1 MWFAAR
7 VLGARLS
14 AMPSDSTS
22 RRGPAATTFW
32 IVAAWLLILGVVLA
46 FGWYVTH
53 PAGAAIDRW
62 DDEVAKDIAA
72 GRTPSLDPWANIG
85 TMMGETLVTLV
96 ISPIIAIGLWIW
108 RRSIVPALFVAL
120 AVCGVGGFYFFGT
133 ELIPRDRPPVELLD
147 SGLVPD
153 ASFPSGHVGT
163 ATTLVGVMIIL
174 VWVYARPAR
183 WWVLLLA
190 LWPAF
195 VVWARLYEGAH
206 HVSDAATS
214 VVYSIVWLAAL
225 TVLLLRQ
232 RAGGTAPSPSRS
244 RSQAATSAS

>member
-1 MWFAAR
+1 M
-7 VLGARLS
+7 LGTRLS
-14 AMPSDSTS
+14 AMSSDSTS
-22 RRGPAATTFW
+22 RRGPAATTIA
-32 IVAAWLLILGVVLA
+32 IVAAWLVILGLVLA

-53 PAGAAIDRW
+53 PVGAAIDRW

-72 GRTPSLDPWANIG
+72 GRTSTLDPWAEIG
-85 TMMGETLVTLV
+85 TMMGETIVTLV

-174 VWVYARPAR
+174 VWTYARPAR
-183 WWVLLLA
+183 WWVLPLV

-206 HVSDAATS
+206 HVSDALTS
-214 VVYSIVWLAAL
+214 IVYSVVWLAAL
-225 TVLLLRQ
+225 AVLLLRH
-232 RAGGTAPSPSRS
+232 RAGGTSPSPSRS